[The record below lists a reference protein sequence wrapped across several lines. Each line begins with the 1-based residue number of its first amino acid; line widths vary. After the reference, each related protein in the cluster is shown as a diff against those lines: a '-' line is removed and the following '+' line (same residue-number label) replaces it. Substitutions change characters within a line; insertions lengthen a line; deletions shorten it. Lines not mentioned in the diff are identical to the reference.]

1 MLLIRITFVHVFFF
15 LLSYDLLQAV
25 FLIDKDDYWL
35 SCQSTLD
42 KNQINQNIDID
53 YVCYEFSCFDLVL
66 NLCVF
71 CSRKYQNLFLDLKIK
86 WNFSRFF
93 NLWKIM
99 KFSEA
104 LQIHY
109 INITTK
115 CWNQLDHLIAFKNA
129 QKFDSSHGKR
139 KCQFLVFFTPK
150 LHLLIWKHHG

>member
-1 MLLIRITFVHVFFF
+1 MHALN
-15 LLSYDLLQAV
+15 S
-25 FLIDKDDYWL
+25 
-35 SCQSTLD
+35 
-42 KNQINQNIDID
+42 
-53 YVCYEFSCFDLVL
+53 LVL
-66 NLCVF
+66 TLFWICAYSVLENIKIC
-71 CSRKYQNLFLDLKIK
+71 FLDLKIK

-139 KCQFLVFFTPK
+139 KCQFLVFLPQNCIYSFEGVIACWNIYYFFMLLRNMQKETSQQ
-150 LHLLIWKHHG
+150 LDLIWRSMCSW

>member
-35 SCQSTLD
+35 SCRSTLD

-53 YVCYEFSCFDLVL
+53 NVCYEFTCFDLVL

-71 CSRKYQNLFLDLKIK
+71 CSRKYQNLFFRPKNK
-86 WNFSRFF
+86 VKFSRCF
-93 NLWKIM
+93 NRWKIM

-109 INITTK
+109 K
-115 CWNQLDHLIAFKNA
+115 CYHQMLKSIRSSNRFQNP
-129 QKFDSSHGKR
+129 QKLKIKTVIFI
-139 KCQFLVFFTPK
+139 LVFIQK
-150 LHLLIWKHHG
+150 Y